1 MKMASKINKKRK
13 SEMKS
18 QMKMASKMKQKKTN
32 IMWRSAIMKTQ
43 TTDYLQ
49 TSHFKYTLPRGTTFK
64 SLITKITQ

>member
-18 QMKMASKMKQKKTN
+18 QMKMASKIKQKKTN

-49 TSHFKYTLPRGTTFK
+49 TSQFNYTLPRAQPFK
-64 SLITKITQ
+64 TSILKISR